1 MLTLNADIEV
11 ISFNETVSYNNKDS
25 PLLSKYFHGLLNISI
40 NCLDKMLHC
49 LNYNVACCID
59 FWNFNFSILC
69 ATTLEKL
76 TQELQNLLRN
86 STHELT
92 HKI

>member
-1 MLTLNADIEV
+1 MLTSNLFRSTKRFLTTIRIRHFCQNI
-11 ISFNETVSYNNKDS
+11 
-25 PLLSKYFHGLLNISI
+25 HGLLNISI